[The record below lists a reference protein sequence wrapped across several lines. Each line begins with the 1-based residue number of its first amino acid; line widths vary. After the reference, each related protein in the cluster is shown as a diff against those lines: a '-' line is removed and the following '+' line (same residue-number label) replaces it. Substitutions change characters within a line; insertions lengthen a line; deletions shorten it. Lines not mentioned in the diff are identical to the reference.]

1 MKTIYSILYLTLN
14 ASLNERVSIGIV
26 MADNNRFKFRYS
38 LHKLKLLKDILSKD
52 SYNLTSSYLKSLET
66 DFNQKDNTHV
76 LFDNNHLPIWATENS
91 LDYLSRYANN
101 IIQFSSPTIIDI
113 PFNNEN
119 FIRLFEKY
127 VFPIHEKQIITKENK
142 IFKQVE
148 TKLYPKIEKHV
159 NLKVTL
165 DNTVFK
171 ELISPVNI
179 DFIGINKRQ
188 VVGQTLDFNKR
199 KYYLENDLMSYI
211 ALSKIIDSQKNKKG
225 HYFVVGKE
233 PSKEDKI
240 NHLLW
245 KNIYKG
251 GLLEF
256 VDIEETDKIIEYMEN
271 HDVQPYFS
279 DKSE

>member
-26 MADNNRFKFRYS
+26 MADNNRFKFRGS

-66 DFNQKDNTHV
+66 DFSQKDNTHV

-148 TKLYPKIEKHV
+148 T
-159 NLKVTL
+159 N
-165 DNTVFK
+165 
-171 ELISPVNI
+171 
-179 DFIGINKRQ
+179 
-188 VVGQTLDFNKR
+188 
-199 KYYLENDLMSYI
+199 YL
-211 ALSKIIDSQKNKKG
+211 QG
-225 HYFVVGKE
+225 
-233 PSKEDKI
+233 
-240 NHLLW
+240 
-245 KNIYKG
+245 
-251 GLLEF
+251 
-256 VDIEETDKIIEYMEN
+256 
-271 HDVQPYFS
+271 
-279 DKSE
+279 